1 MSVRPWA
8 VVLAGGAGERLGG
21 IRKAAIRIGGQRL
34 IDRVATALGDVEQP
48 LIISTGTAD
57 ATSSTPGRINVPDL
71 QTGIGNPL
79 AGLIAAVDWL
89 EQQGI
94 RSGQLVSV
102 AVDTPFLPES
112 FTRTMCDALDDSSAS
127 YAVWGDSFYPT
138 NAAWRLEAL
147 QNLPKRAIEG
157 TGPKSLKALLAE
169 LDGRPVDWT
178 ASQPQNPFANLNT
191 LYDLVLLG
199 RRALHDRD

>member
-1 MSVRPWA
+1 MSARPWA

-48 LIISTGTAD
+48 LIVSTGTAF
-57 ATSSTPGRINVPDL
+57 AASSSPGRISVPDL
-71 QTGIGNPL
+71 HTDIGNPL

-89 EQQGI
+89 ERQGI

-112 FTRTMCDALDDSSAS
+112 FTRTMCDALNDSSAA

-157 TGPKSLKALLAE
+157 HGPKSLKALLAE
-169 LDGRPVDWT
+169 LDGKPVDWT
-178 ASQPQNPFANLNT
+178 ASQPQNSFANLNT
-191 LYDLVLLG
+191 LSDLVLLG
-199 RRALHDRD
+199 RRAIHGGS